1 MSRQNDQNAK
11 YAMRVTSTKL
21 PFRARHGDRWRGMR
35 ESRRRRRTGWGSGE
49 CGKEAGT
56 RGRGKSGE
64 GEGRAKSIANPQP
77 FAMNHVDTKDDKAIT
92 SSPRP
97 TGRCRRPAPD
107 GWATC
112 VPVTSTDPLTLAYCT
127 PRALSAPVRLSLPD
141 LSNRLSSGLTPCYR
155 EYENRKGLSQSRPR
169 RFSRG
174 Y

>member
-1 MSRQNDQNAK
+1 MQNMQCVLRPRNC
-11 YAMRVTSTKL
+11 
-21 PFRARHGDRWRGMR
+21 PFERDMGTGGGGCGRAGGGEGQGGEAENVGKRRGHGDG
-35 ESRRRRRTGWGSGE
+35 
-49 CGKEAGT
+49 
-56 RGRGKSGE
+56 GRVGE
-64 GEGRAKSIANPQP
+64 GEGRARSIANPQP
-77 FAMNHVDTKDDKAIT
+77 SAMNHVDTKDDKAIT
-92 SSPRP
+92 SSQRP
-97 TGRCRRPAPD
+97 TGRCRRSAPA

-141 LSNRLSSGLTPCYR
+141 LSNRLLSGLTPCYR